1 MRSALAFVFV
11 VAAAGMAAAQQ
22 PQIQNGR
29 VETRQASSLSG
40 EIATLG
46 ASSADPVWIAWR
58 EPVTDGRRAGCSW
71 YQDDSTM
78 PNGIRG
84 MVIESDSGLY
94 KPPQLTAPTGP
105 APLEAGTNVVIL
117 VRIVDKRVERLRTFS
132 DDCPLDA
139 NGRTVYWLNGITPAE
154 SLKFLEGLTH
164 PNYATMVRSGAD
176 SLVSSAMSAIAY
188 HRDPAADAILD
199 KLATDPESS
208 VRRQAISQLGGN
220 RGAHGFETL
229 RRLLDSERSVDGRRN
244 IVSAL
249 VQTRQPQ
256 TVDVLLNLA
265 RTDADE
271 SIRAD
276 AVYYLP
282 ARGGERMIPEIL
294 RILTNDGSTN
304 VRQRAVSA
312 IGTLPAD
319 AAIPALITLGK
330 DSHDVVVRKQA
341 VSVLG
346 RSKDPRAIA
355 FLQELVK

>member
-1 MRSALAFVFV
+1 MTRALTMTLVV
-11 VAAAGMAAAQQ
+11 VAGVVAAAQQ

-29 VETRQASSLSG
+29 VETRQASSISG

-46 ASSADPVWIAWR
+46 AGSADPIWVAWR
-58 EPVTDGRRAGCSW
+58 EPVVDGRRAGCSW
-71 YQDDSTM
+71 YSDDSF

-84 MVIESDSGLY
+84 MVIESDNGPY
-94 KPPQLTAPTGP
+94 KPPQITAPTGP
-105 APLEAGTNVVIL
+105 VPLEAGTNVVVL
-117 VRIVDKRVERLRTFS
+117 ARITNKRVERLRTFG

-164 PNYATMVRSGAD
+164 PDYATMVRSGAD
-176 SLVSSAMSAIAY
+176 NLVSGAMSAIAY

-199 KLATDPESS
+199 RLAADPDST
-208 VRRQAISQLGGN
+208 VRRQAISQLGNN

-229 RRLLDSERSVDGRRN
+229 RRLLDSERAPDVRRSV
-244 IVSAL
+244 VSAL

-256 TVDVLLNLA
+256 TVEVLLAIA
-265 RTDADE
+265 RSDSDE

-282 ARGGERMIPEIL
+282 ARGGDRMIPDVLKIL
-294 RILTNDGSTN
+294 ASDGSTN
-304 VRQRAVSA
+304 VRQRAISG
-312 IGTLPAD
+312 IGTLPGD
-319 AAIPALITLGK
+319 AGVPTLIQLAK
-330 DSHDVVVRKQA
+330 DSRDVVVRKQA
-341 VSVLG
+341 VTVLG

-355 FLQELVK
+355 FLQELLK